1 MSVHIFHKKD
11 INGKP
16 IQDEVFVNTKF
27 LFLSNYPISKPRFNT
42 EEQQAIEA
50 HLKALGYDYD

>member
-11 INGKP
+11 LNGKP

-27 LFLSNYPISKPRFNT
+27 LFLSNYPISKGNFT
-42 EEQQAIEA
+42 QEEQRAIEQ
-50 HLKALGYDYD
+50 HLKDLGYENY